1 MRSHF
6 HCVYKM
12 QFHLVLVTKYRNKWF
27 TDEILTR
34 LEEILREQCKKWDVD
49 LVQFGA
55 ESDHCY
61 LLLELHPNIEPAKLV
76 NSLKTVSSRLLRKE
90 YADHLAKH
98 YWKPVLWAR
107 GYCLL
112 TTGGASL
119 EILENYIA
127 NQDRPK

>member
-12 QFHLVLVTKYRNKWF
+12 QFHLVLVTKYRNKCF

-55 ESDHCY
+55 ESDHCN

-90 YADHLAKH
+90 YADHLAKY

-119 EILENYIA
+119 EILESYIA